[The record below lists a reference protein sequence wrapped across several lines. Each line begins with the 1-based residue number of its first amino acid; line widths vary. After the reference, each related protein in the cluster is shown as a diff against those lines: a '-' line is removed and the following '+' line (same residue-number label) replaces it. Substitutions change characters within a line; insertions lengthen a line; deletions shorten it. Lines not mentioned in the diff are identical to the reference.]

1 MPHFVLEY
9 SDNIREKAGHEA
21 LFKQLHEILVTKGPV
36 PLKAIKSRA
45 IMHRDFRVGD
55 GNKSNAFVH
64 LTLSLMKGRDL
75 ALRKAMGEAL
85 FACVKDA
92 FAQSSK
98 ELNCSFSLEIRE
110 MERET
115 YFMFEGGK

>member
-9 SDNIREKAGHEA
+9 SDNIREKAGFEA
-21 LFKQLHEILVTKGPV
+21 LFKQIHEILVTKGPV

-55 GNKSNAFVH
+55 GDKSNAFVH

-75 ALRKAMGEAL
+75 ALRKALGEAL
-85 FACVKDA
+85 FSCLKGF
-92 FAQSSK
+92 FAQSYK
-98 ELNCSFSLEIRE
+98 ELNCSFSFEIRE
-110 MERET
+110 MDRET
-115 YFMFEGGK
+115 YFMLEGGK